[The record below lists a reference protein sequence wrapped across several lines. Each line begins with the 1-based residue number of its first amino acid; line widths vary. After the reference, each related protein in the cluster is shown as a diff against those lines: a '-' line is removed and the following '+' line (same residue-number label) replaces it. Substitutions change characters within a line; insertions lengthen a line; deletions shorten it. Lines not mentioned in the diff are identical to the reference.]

1 MAINMPV
8 LSEIMPVEPVLVEI
22 ISRQSRITFF
32 YEENLIDQIRVTVLS
47 GQSSKYFPSGYD
59 TVKTPTLLKTMFGLL
74 LFECSTSSSPKTL
87 FCLALGNSPVPT
99 ITDRHQSVGGG

>member
-1 MAINMPV
+1 VGAAMAISMPV
-8 LSEIMPVEPVLVEI
+8 LSEMMPVEPVLVEI

-59 TVKTPTLLKTMFGLL
+59 S
-74 LFECSTSSSPKTL
+74 EDSYSPENHVWAAT
-87 FCLALGNSPVPT
+87 F
-99 ITDRHQSVGGG
+99 